1 MKRIITLPL
10 LPLLLVFIGNTYSE
24 TKVHTETIE
33 LSYFENSTV
42 TEILKLIQE
51 NGFRI
56 SEQNPPNKIKYSES
70 MILFSNFFSDF
81 YRKKIGS
88 YECDIAVSGLEDNLG
103 TVSITVRN
111 FRQNKT
117 EKRMQEIFNNLVS
130 KLPRALLPS
139 SVKGPDFISTLS
151 KSLKVSAVD
160 GIYVEVINGIEYR
173 FLMLGTEISI
183 VIKKEG
189 N

>member
-1 MKRIITLPL
+1 MKRIITLSL
-10 LPLLLVFIGNTYSE
+10 ISLLLAFIGNAYSE
-24 TKVHTETIE
+24 TKVETETIE
-33 LSYFENSTV
+33 LSYFESSTV
-42 TEILKLIQE
+42 TEILELIRE

-56 SEQNPPNKIKYSES
+56 HEKNPPRKIKFSES

-88 YECDIAVSGLEDNLG
+88 YECDIAVSGLGDNLG
-103 TVSITVRN
+103 SVSITVQN
-111 FRQNKT
+111 FRQNKN

-130 KLPRALLPS
+130 KLPRSLLPPA
-139 SVKGPDFISTLS
+139 VEGPDFISTLS
-151 KSLKVSAVD
+151 KSLKASTID
-160 GIYVEVINGIEYR
+160 GIYVEIINGVQYQ

-183 VIKKEG
+183 EIKKEG